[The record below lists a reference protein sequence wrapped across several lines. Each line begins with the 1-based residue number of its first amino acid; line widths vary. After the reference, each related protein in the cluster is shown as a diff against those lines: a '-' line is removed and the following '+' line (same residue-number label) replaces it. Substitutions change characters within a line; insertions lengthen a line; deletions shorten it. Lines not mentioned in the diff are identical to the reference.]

1 MSLATQIEAVMEL
14 RIDNQLYDIPGFEGL
29 YKITRDGKIYGVK
42 RKHWM
47 HLPYSK
53 DGYLK
58 VNLYKEGKCYY
69 YQVHRLVAMTFIPN
83 PNNLPVVNHI
93 NSIRD
98 DNRVENLEW
107 CTVQHNNIHALEC
120 GNRDYSSKEHL
131 SNMSKKRWQ
140 RDLKPVEMYAKQGQ
154 YIKTFINA
162 GEASKQTGIKRQ
174 YIVDVCN
181 GVWNS
186 TGGYIFKYTT
196 GK

>member
-1 MSLATQIEAVMEL
+1 MGIQIGEVL
-14 RIDNQLYDIPGFEGL
+14 VPQTDNHLYDIPGFEGL
-29 YKITRDGKIYGVK
+29 YKITRDGRIYGVK

-47 HLPYSK
+47 NLSYDE

-58 VNLYKEGKCYY
+58 VKLYKEGKGYY
-69 YQVHRLVAMTFIPN
+69 YRVHRLVAMTFISN
-83 PNNLPVVNHI
+83 SNNLPVVNHI

-107 CTVQHNNIHALEC
+107 CTVQQNNRHALEY

-131 SNMSKKRWQ
+131 SNMAKKRWE
-140 RDLKPVEMYAKQGQ
+140 RDLKPVEMYTKQGQ

>member
-1 MSLATQIEAVMEL
+1 MNLGIQIEEAMEPQ
-14 RIDNQLYDIPGFEGL
+14 IDNRLYDIPGFEGL
-29 YKITRDGKIYGVK
+29 YKITKDGRIYGIK

-47 HLPYSK
+47 NLSYDK

-58 VNLYKEGKCYY
+58 VKIHKGGKCYY
-69 YQVHRLVAMTFIPN
+69 YRVHRLVAITFIPN

-107 CTVQHNNIHALEC
+107 CTVQQNNIHALEY

-131 SNMSKKRWQ
+131 SNMSKKRWEHN
-140 RDLKPVEMYAKQGQ
+140 LKPVEMYTKQGQ

-162 GEASKQTGIKRQ
+162 GEASKQTGIKRK

-181 GVWNS
+181 GEQRT
-186 TGGYIFKYTT
+186 TGGYIFKYTS

>member
-1 MSLATQIEAVMEL
+1 MEL
-14 RIDNQLYDIPGFEGL
+14 RIDNQLYDIPGFDGL
-29 YKITRDGKIYGVK
+29 YKITRDGRIYGAK

-47 HLPYSK
+47 NLSYNK

-58 VNLYKEGKCYY
+58 VKIYKEGKGYY
-69 YQVHRLVAMTFIPN
+69 YQVHRLVAITFISN

-107 CTVQHNNIHALEC
+107 CTVQQNNIHALQC
-120 GNRDYSSKEHL
+120 GNRNYSSKEHL
-131 SNMSKKRWQ
+131 SNMSKKRWE
-140 RDLKPVEMYAKQGQ
+140 RDLKPISMYTKYGQ
-154 YIKTFINA
+154 YIKTFKN
-162 GEASKQTGIKRQ
+162 SKQASRETGIKRQ

-181 GVWNS
+181 GVQKT
-186 TGGYIFKYTT
+186 TGGYIFKYAT

>member
-1 MSLATQIEAVMEL
+1 MSLGIQIEAVMEPQ
-14 RIDNQLYDIPGFEGL
+14 IDNQLYNIPGFEGL
-29 YKITRDGKIYGVK
+29 YKITRDGRIYGVK

-47 HLPYSK
+47 HPPYSK

-58 VNLYKEGKCYY
+58 VNLYKEGNCYY

-107 CTVQHNNIHALEC
+107 CTVQQNNIHALQY

-131 SNMSKKRWQ
+131 SNMGKKRWE
-140 RDLKPVEMYAKQGQ
+140 RDLKPVEMYTKQGQ

-181 GVWNS
+181 GAQKT
-186 TGGYIFKYTT
+186 TGGYIFKYIT

>member
-1 MSLATQIEAVMEL
+1 MVP
-14 RIDNQLYDIPGFEGL
+14 RIDNNLYDIPGFEGL
-29 YKITRDGKIYGVK
+29 YKITRDGRIYGVK

-47 HLPYSK
+47 KLLYDK
-53 DGYLK
+53 DDYLK
-58 VNLYKEGKCYY
+58 LNLHKEGKCYCY
-69 YQVHRLVAMTFIPN
+69 RVHRLVALTFIPN

-107 CTVQHNNIHALEC
+107 CTTQQNNIHALEC
-120 GNRDYSSKEHL
+120 GNREYSSKEHL
-131 SNMSKKRWQ
+131 SNMSKKRWE
-140 RDLKPVEMYAKQGQ
+140 RELKPVEMYTKQGE
-154 YIKTFINA
+154 YVKTFINA

-174 YIVDVCN
+174 YIVDICN